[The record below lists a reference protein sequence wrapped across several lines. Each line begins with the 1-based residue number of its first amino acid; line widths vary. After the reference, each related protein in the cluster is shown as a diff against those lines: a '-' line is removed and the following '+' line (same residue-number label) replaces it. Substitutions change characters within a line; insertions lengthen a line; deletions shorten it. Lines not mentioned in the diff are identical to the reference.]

1 MNYKRQLNPKY
12 IDELGVKLPEL
23 METNRYSSATE
34 VREAI
39 KNGDKNKF
47 KELIPKGTEKMFD
60 EYKEQLDKVLKENK

>member
-1 MNYKRQLNPKY
+1 M
-12 IDELGVKLPEL
+12 GVKLPEL

-34 VREAI
+34 VHEAI

-60 EYKEQLDKVLKENK
+60 EYKENKYISLVDFIQESLEY

>member
-1 MNYKRQLNPKY
+1 M
-12 IDELGVKLPEL
+12 GVKPPEL

-47 KELIPKGTEKMFD
+47 KELMPKGTEKKMFA
-60 EYKEQLDKVLKENK
+60 EYKEQLYKVLKKINTYLLLILFKRV

>member
-1 MNYKRQLNPKY
+1 
-12 IDELGVKLPEL
+12 

-47 KELIPKGTEKMFD
+47 KELMPKGTEKMFD
-60 EYKEQLDKVLKENK
+60 EYKKINTYLLLILFKRV